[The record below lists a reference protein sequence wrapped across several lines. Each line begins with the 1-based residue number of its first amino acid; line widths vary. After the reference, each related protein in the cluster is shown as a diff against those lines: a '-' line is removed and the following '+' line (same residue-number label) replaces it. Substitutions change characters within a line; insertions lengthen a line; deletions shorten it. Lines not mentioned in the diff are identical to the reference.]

1 MSESPSTADTA
12 LDAEPSVESAGETAR
27 AVLELAGIED
37 IWTRSS
43 GNTRTTVN
51 FAKATFNALRK
62 TAQARVPQQ
71 TREKR
76 EVIE

>member
-1 MSESPSTADTA
+1 
-12 LDAEPSVESAGETAR
+12 
-27 AVLELAGIED
+27 VLELAGIED
-37 IWTRSS
+37 AWTHSS

-51 FAKATFNALRK
+51 FAKATFLALRN
-62 TAQARVPQQ
+62 TAQARVPQR